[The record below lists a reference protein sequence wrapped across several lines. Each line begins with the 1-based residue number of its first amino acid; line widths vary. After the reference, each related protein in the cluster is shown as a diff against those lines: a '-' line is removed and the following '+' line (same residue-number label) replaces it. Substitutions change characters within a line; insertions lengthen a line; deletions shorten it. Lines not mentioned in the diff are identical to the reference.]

1 MTLYAQWKVTMPSPP
16 RLVTLGTVHTF
27 ALGSSFLSITL
38 KSQVAAFARVIRAR
52 HYTKVD
58 LEGDASGPVNVAN
71 QRLALARAIAVE
83 AYLRALGIRS
93 VHYVLSAKVTGT
105 TSASL
110 VVVVASS

>member
-1 MTLYAQWKVTMPSPP
+1 MPSPP

-83 AYLRALGIRS
+83 AYLKSLGIRS
-93 VHYVLSAKVTGT
+93 VHYVLSAHVTGT